1 MILPGIILYLTLG
14 LLSDFG
20 WLSPLG
26 FIAALLMVTI
36 HTFYWIALV
45 WMMGTLFESSSGAI
59 AVPMALYFVFW
70 MGTGL
75 LPSLVYVSPL
85 LLTFSPAPELNSLAI
100 SFMTGEPVFSWLP
113 LIFTVVFCVIFIGVA
128 IWRFNRQEF

>member
-1 MILPGIILYLTLG
+1 
-14 LLSDFG
+14 
-20 WLSPLG
+20 
-26 FIAALLMVTI
+26 
-36 HTFYWIALV
+36 
-45 WMMGTLFESSSGAI
+45 MMGTLFESSSGVI

-75 LPSLVYVSPL
+75 IPSLVYVSPL
-85 LLTFSPAPELNSLAI
+85 LLTFSPAPEQMSALSV

-113 LIFTVVFCVIFIGVA
+113 LIFTVVSCAIFIAVA